1 MICDR
6 EEAIS
11 AFVPEEYWTIDAEL
25 KCPDV
30 KAPLVFRYYGD
41 HGEKAEIGNKSDA
54 EAVLTR
60 VKSCGFVIDEIKKG
74 ERIKK
79 APAAFTTSTLQQEAS
94 KRLNFSTGKTMRIA
108 QQLYEGVEIGKEGV
122 VGIITYL
129 RTDSTRIADEAQAA
143 AREYIGAQYGENYLS
158 ESSANANGGRNVQDA
173 HEAIRPTDIL
183 RTPSAVKD
191 YLNRDQ
197 LRLYQ
202 LIWKRF
208 AASMMSD
215 AVYETISVRAMA
227 GQDEFRLSDRILTFD
242 GFLSVYD
249 DDDQKSKRSPL
260 TKLQEGSVLELCE
273 LLPEQHF
280 TQPEPHYTE
289 ASLVRAME
297 EKGIGRPSTYAPTI
311 MTLTGRYYISKESKN
326 LYVTELGD
334 VVNSIMKNSFPEI
347 VDTGFTAEME
357 KELDEIAQGGR
368 DWKDIIREFYRDF
381 EPQVES
387 AEKNLEKIEVGDEET
402 DQVCELC
409 GRKMVIKIGRNGK
422 FLACSGFPE
431 CRNTKPFFEK
441 TDHVC
446 PKCGGAVLVKRS
458 RKGRRY
464 FGCEN
469 NPTCDYMVWRL

>member
-1 MICDR
+1 M
-6 EEAIS
+6 
-11 AFVPEEYWTIDAEL
+11 
-25 KCPDV
+25 
-30 KAPLVFRYYGD
+30 
-41 HGEKAEIGNKSDA
+41 
-54 EAVLTR
+54 
-60 VKSCGFVIDEIKKG
+60 
-74 ERIKK
+74 
-79 APAAFTTSTLQQEAS
+79 
-94 KRLNFSTGKTMRIA
+94 
-108 QQLYEGVEIGKEGV
+108 
-122 VGIITYL
+122 
-129 RTDSTRIADEAQAA
+129 
-143 AREYIGAQYGENYLS
+143 
-158 ESSANANGGRNVQDA
+158 
-173 HEAIRPTDIL
+173 
-183 RTPSAVKD
+183 
-191 YLNRDQ
+191 
-197 LRLYQ
+197 
-202 LIWKRF
+202 
-208 AASMMSD
+208 
-215 AVYETISVRAMA
+215 
-227 GQDEFRLSDRILTFD
+227 
-242 GFLSVYD
+242 
-249 DDDQKSKRSPL
+249 
-260 TKLQEGSVLELCE
+260 
-273 LLPEQHF
+273 
-280 TQPEPHYTE
+280 
-289 ASLVRAME
+289 
-297 EKGIGRPSTYAPTI
+297 
-311 MTLTGRYYISKESKN
+311 
-326 LYVTELGD
+326 TELGD